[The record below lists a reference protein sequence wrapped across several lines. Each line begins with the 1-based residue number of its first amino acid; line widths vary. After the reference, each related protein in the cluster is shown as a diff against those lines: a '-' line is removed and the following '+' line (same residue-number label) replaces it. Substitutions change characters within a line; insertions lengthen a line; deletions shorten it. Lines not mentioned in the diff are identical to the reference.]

1 MSGRRITPAEK
12 EEALAALYASAVLQD
27 GELVPNY
34 NQVARLTRIHR
45 KTLKAW
51 FTKRDQSRD
60 AQYCAP
66 IAHARNI
73 ARQRG
78 ALATVEDLRRVVELG
93 IHHLSQASSWED
105 VQVHQAARALESIAR
120 SHERLV
126 AILSDPE
133 EDKST
138 STIDR
143 AREAVRR
150 TGLGRLLRGDDS

>member
-27 GELVPNY
+27 GELIPNY
-34 NQVARLTRIHR
+34 KQVAHLTRIHR
-45 KTLKAW
+45 KTLKGW
-51 FTKRDQSRD
+51 FTKRDRSKD
-60 AQYCAP
+60 AHYCAP
-66 IAHARNI
+66 MLQARNM

-93 IHHLSQASSWED
+93 IQHLSQASSWED

-150 TGLGRLLRGDDS
+150 TGLGRLLRGDDT